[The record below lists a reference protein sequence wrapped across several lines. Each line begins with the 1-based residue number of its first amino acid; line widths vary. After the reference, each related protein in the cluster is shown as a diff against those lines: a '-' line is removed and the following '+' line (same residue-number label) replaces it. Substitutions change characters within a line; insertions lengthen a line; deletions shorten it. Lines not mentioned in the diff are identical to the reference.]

1 MKGLKLSHEFNYT
14 SSSGIGLARAIQ
26 LAVCPVIWERS
37 VSRMRNYFT
46 RHKIDNLGRNFGND
60 KDPSNG
66 YMAWLNWGGDPGEKW
81 VSNLKSNPAPG
92 YQSWQWTKQDWRSVI
107 VKGAKIDYSKK
118 CGAKGTQ
125 LPDKSPRLCLP
136 LYVLDTLSKTAKGR
150 KIIREQARKKE
161 KAKRGQRVPWHPE
174 IKRLHNK
181 LEKTIPEDDPKLR
194 KNPKFKVGGKIREGK
209 RKGKVHAIHSKGTV
223 DVIFEDMDYPV
234 RRQYHQVM
242 RANPAIKV
250 EDYDPALAQYH
261 AQVQGIYESLV
272 RKSMGA
278 RSSVPFKN
286 ARGKRMDA
294 SFSREKV
301 RDLLNNAFNI
311 AVGVGRKEGTLAKV
325 GLKPTAL
332 GRKKSRTR
340 LDDYPKWWENL
351 IDYEMTLSKARM
363 VPYRVLVVQEKGRK
377 KYYAMP
383 LGAKYSTKRDAVAE
397 AEQLNEQV
405 RKRVK
410 RRTRTKRRQPR
421 PDRYFVKASKSPSGP
436 FRRVGVFTRKREAIQ
451 EAKKVV
457 NDGRYKASLVE
468 ARYRHGRALL
478 VDLDTGEITDQ
489 RLG

>member
-1 MKGLKLSHEFNYT
+1 MGTL
-14 SSSGIGLARAIQ
+14 
-26 LAVCPVIWERS
+26 
-37 VSRMRNYFT
+37 
-46 RHKIDNLGRNFGND
+46 
-60 KDPSNG
+60 
-66 YMAWLNWGGDPGEKW
+66 
-81 VSNLKSNPAPG
+81 NLKHIRVSEVKSIPLEIPSVNP
-92 YQSWQWTKQDWRSVI
+92 
-107 VKGAKIDYSKK
+107 
-118 CGAKGTQ
+118 
-125 LPDKSPRLCLP
+125 
-136 LYVLDTLSKTAKGR
+136 
-150 KIIREQARKKE
+150 
-161 KAKRGQRVPWHPE
+161 KR
-174 IKRLHNK
+174 
-181 LEKTIPEDDPKLR
+181 R
-194 KNPKFKVGGKIREGK
+194 KNPKFKIGDRVSEGN
-209 RKGKVHAIHSKGTV
+209 RKGKVHALHSKGTV
-223 DVIFEDMDYPV
+223 DVMFEDMDYPV

-272 RKSMGA
+272 RKSLGA

-311 AVGVGRKEGTLAKV
+311 AVGVGRKEGTLAKA

-332 GRKKSRTR
+332 GRKKSRAR

-351 IDYEMTLSKARM
+351 IDYETTLSKARM

-405 RKRVK
+405 RKRAE

-421 PDRYFVKASKSPSGP
+421 PDRYFVKASKSSSGP
-436 FRRVGVFTRKREAIQ
+436 FRRIGVFTRKREAIQ

-457 NDGRYKASLVE
+457 NDGGYKASLVE